1 LAQQDNDPAKR
12 GHPRVSK
19 PQPDQKEFPTINR
32 GTQSPR
38 LRPAPRQDATFSKA
52 GILAFLLLIG
62 LLLLSLTGMVISSL
76 PQLHQATHRGL
87 APTAT
92 DDQDQDGTPAP
103 PIYMPGN
110 KAIPPLP
117 LPKGGDIVYEQ
128 QGNLYMV
135 PSIGGMARLLATP
148 GYAYNEA
155 VRPIVTPSGQLLYS
169 GNGVWLMDIFAETA
183 TQIASLASDQV
194 ITSIALSSDGTMVA
208 WSTEPIDGEGNVSIY
223 AGPLTAPTLVY
234 EQSAQD
240 CPCFRIFAFMNG
252 PGKQGDD
259 MLLLSDDQ
267 ASHEA
272 VQYGLWFLN
281 LTIPASEPQ
290 PLMDE
295 GSLQGPLGASANG
308 NTLLYA
314 PDEGV
319 VPNPTDDSVPVDIA
333 SLTYADSLD
342 LATLG
347 GNPLV
352 LSTSQV
358 VLPEQHDLN
367 NNAAYHWVTTPLF
380 TPDGH
385 TLIYVEFS
393 SDFQAPYDRHSAV
406 YTIQI
411 TGSGKR
417 LHASKPRLLLTS
429 TSLLMELGVWL
440 NDHVLTFYADGTLY
454 ALDIHSGAVTT
465 VLQTGAYARIIAV
478 VGNESA

>member
-1 LAQQDNDPAKR
+1 MAQQDNDPAKR
-12 GHPRVSK
+12 EHPRVSK
-19 PQPDQKEFPTINR
+19 PQPDQHT
-32 GTQSPR
+32 
-38 LRPAPRQDATFSKA
+38 LFSKA

-155 VRPIVTPSGQLLYS
+155 VRPIVTPAGQLLYS
-169 GNGVWLMDIFAETA
+169 GNGVWLMDIFTETA

-194 ITSIALSSDGTMVA
+194 ITSIALSSDGTTVA

-252 PGKQGDD
+252 PGKRGDD

-272 VQYGLWFLN
+272 VQYGLWFLD

-295 GSLQGPLGASANG
+295 GSGRGRWRLP
-308 NTLLYA
+308 
-314 PDEGV
+314 
-319 VPNPTDDSVPVDIA
+319 PTGIHCCMH
-333 SLTYADSLD
+333 LTR
-342 LATLG
+342 
-347 GNPLV
+347 V
-352 LSTSQV
+352 
-358 VLPEQHDLN
+358 
-367 NNAAYHWVTTPLF
+367 
-380 TPDGH
+380 
-385 TLIYVEFS
+385 
-393 SDFQAPYDRHSAV
+393 
-406 YTIQI
+406 
-411 TGSGKR
+411 
-417 LHASKPRLLLTS
+417 
-429 TSLLMELGVWL
+429 
-440 NDHVLTFYADGTLY
+440 
-454 ALDIHSGAVTT
+454 
-465 VLQTGAYARIIAV
+465 
-478 VGNESA
+478 